1 MSSSDPKTRPKPGP
15 WPPAPEAA
23 PVPPSS
29 WAKRTGFRPKFSGE
43 TNASDSG
50 QIALPPRARENDNQ
64 PDLEAGRARPA
75 PPAANG
81 ELPVSGKG
89 PAEKDKT
96 VKKRREADVA
106 NKGGSGA
113 AANGHTTTN
122 GAAEAGAA
130 AAAQTQQTTTTRPS
144 RNEEGI
150 DMLPQNVDDDGFVG
164 RHSHMK
170 YELRDTPGLGKFNGF
185 FSLSFKYL
193 IIFFKVGRM
202 NFFFFYCFSAMG
214 YCDFF

>member
-1 MSSSDPKTRPKPGP
+1 M
-15 WPPAPEAA
+15 
-23 PVPPSS
+23 
-29 WAKRTGFRPKFSGE
+29 
-43 TNASDSG
+43 
-50 QIALPPRARENDNQ
+50 
-64 PDLEAGRARPA
+64 
-75 PPAANG
+75 
-81 ELPVSGKG
+81 SGKG